1 MSEVE
6 LIDLNNEQKKKTSID
21 VTSVDPSQ
29 ISATVDKKAGEE
41 HENEEEEEEEGHE
54 EVNAAGS
61 CCANMGKRVKNYL
74 IGLYVSTK
82 YQLYHEDKRGNQYF
96 CSNTLNIWFMWLIYL
111 FLLYCF
117 YTVYFVCVMMLSSLI
132 QGITFIPFASV
143 N

>member
-21 VTSVDPSQ
+21 VTSVNPSQ
-29 ISATVDKKAGEE
+29 ISATVDKKEGEE
-41 HENEEEEEEEGHE
+41 HENEEEEEEEDHE
-54 EVNAAGS
+54 EANAAGS
-61 CCANMGKRVKNYL
+61 CCANMWKRFKNYV

-117 YTVYFVCVMMLSSLI
+117 YTVYFVCVMMLSNLI